1 VIGTDRGTSSGSQPG
16 TAKPRSE
23 RFLICETLDAAIRFA
38 FQLLDSDVIM
48 LRHSQLGL
56 LAPAAH
62 NVADGAQYFLE
73 IRRLAPAA
81 MSPAPSSQAA
91 GSILAPSHSSSS
103 SGSGPRGKL
112 APAHAAA
119 EDAQVPQLPDWP
131 EFPDGKGPW
140 KAEVPGQFKDDF
152 NHTGWATIS
161 IKSRPGDRHDS
172 SYRKC
177 IGVLHCTAAG
187 CKFTIRPVVRKS
199 KRAQQ
204 IAAARCK
211 EHSSAPVSRDVKSN

>member
-1 VIGTDRGTSSGSQPG
+1 M
-16 TAKPRSE
+16 PRSE

-38 FQLLDSDVIM
+38 FQLLDTDVIM

-62 NVADGAQYFLE
+62 NVADGAQYVLE
-73 IRRLAPAA
+73 IRRPAPAA
-81 MSPAPSSQAA
+81 MSPAPSNQAV
-91 GSILAPSHSSSS
+91 GSSSS
-103 SGSGPRGKL
+103 SGSGARGQIVP
-112 APAHAAA
+112 AAHAAA

-161 IKSRPGDRHDS
+161 I
-172 SYRKC
+172 
-177 IGVLHCTAAG
+177 
-187 CKFTIRPVVRKS
+187 
-199 KRAQQ
+199 
-204 IAAARCK
+204 
-211 EHSSAPVSRDVKSN
+211 